1 MEPKIGIKDQGLSK
15 PLSRW
20 VIVLAGVGILA
31 TVVASRYSLEMVRER
46 PPEPVPSPSTTPAIR
61 AVTALGRLE
70 PEGEVIQLAAPTT
83 FQAPRVA
90 QLLVKEGDRVGAN
103 QLIAIMENRGRLQ
116 ADLERAKAEVKV
128 SRANLEKVK
137 AGAKSGTIAAQEAKI
152 KRLEA
157 EYRGQK
163 EAQQTRIDR
172 LQTQLQETQQEKD
185 ATVRRLE
192 AQLRNV
198 QADFQRYDQLERDGA
213 IAISELDSR
222 RLNVETAQESVSE
235 AIANRTQTISTLRE
249 QLKEAIVNRNQT
261 LAVVEA
267 QINEAK
273 ATLEEIKE
281 VRLVDITQAEAEL
294 EMAMAQ
300 VKQAEAELKFAY
312 VHSPLDSQ
320 ILKINTYPGETVDQE
335 KGIVELG
342 QTDQMMV
349 VAEVYESDIGKVKLG
364 QKVTIISESKAFEG
378 KLNGSVVRIG
388 QQIDKQDVLDT
399 DPAADVDARVV
410 EVDIR
415 LNPEDSKTVTD
426 LTNSQVIVKIVIS
439 D

>member
-1 MEPKIGIKDQGLSK
+1 MERKIGIKDQGLSK

-90 QLLVKEGDRVGAN
+90 QLLVKEGDKVAAN

-128 SRANLEKVK
+128 NRANLEKVK

-163 EAQQTRIDR
+163 EALQTRIDR

-198 QADFQRYDQLERDGA
+198 QADFKRYDQLERDGA

-235 AIANRTQTISTLRE
+235 AIANRTQSITTFRE
-249 QLKEAIVNRNQT
+249 ELKEAIVNRNQT

-281 VRLVDITQAEAEL
+281 VRLVDIRQAEAEL

-320 ILKINTYPGETVDQE
+320 ILKINTYPGETVDPE

-349 VAEVYESDIGKVKLG
+349 VAEVYESNIGKVKLG

-415 LNPEDSKTVTD
+415 INPEDSKTVAD
-426 LTNSQVIVKIVIS
+426 LTNSQVIVKIVTT

>member
-90 QLLVKEGDRVGAN
+90 QLLVKEGDKVGAN
-103 QLIAIMENRGRLQ
+103 QLIAIMENRDRLQ

-128 SRANLEKVK
+128 SGANLEKVK

-163 EAQQTRIDR
+163 EALQTRIDR

-281 VRLVDITQAEAEL
+281 VRLVDIRQAEAEL

-378 KLNGSVVRIG
+378 KLNGTVVRIG

-415 LNPEDSKTVTD
+415 LNPEDSKTVAD

>member
-20 VIVLAGVGILA
+20 VIVLASVGILA
-31 TVVASRYSLEMVRER
+31 TVVASRYSLEMVSER

-90 QLLVKEGDRVGAN
+90 QLLVKEGDKVGAN
-103 QLIAIMENRGRLQ
+103 QLIAIMENRDRLQ

-163 EAQQTRIDR
+163 EALQTRIDR

-198 QADFQRYDQLERDGA
+198 QADFQRYEQLERDGA

-222 RLNVETAQESVSE
+222 RLSVETAQESVSE
-235 AIANRTQTISTLRE
+235 AIANRSQTISTLRE
-249 QLKEAIVNRNQT
+249 ELKEAIVNRNQT

-281 VRLVDITQAEAEL
+281 VRLVDIRQAEAEL

-320 ILKINTYPGETVDQE
+320 ILKINTYPGETIDPE

-378 KLNGSVVRIG
+378 KLNGTVVRIG

-426 LTNSQVIVKIVIS
+426 LTNSQVIVKIVTTY
-439 D
+439 

>member
-1 MEPKIGIKDQGLSK
+1 MEPKIGIKDQGFSK

-31 TVVASRYSLEMVRER
+31 TVVASGYSLEMVRER
-46 PPEPVPSPSTTPAIR
+46 PPEPVPSASKTPAIR
-61 AVTALGRLE
+61 AVTALGRFE

-90 QLLVKEGDRVGAN
+90 QLLVKEGDKVGAN

-163 EAQQTRIDR
+163 EALQTRIDR

-198 QADFQRYDQLERDGA
+198 QADFQRYQQLERDGA

-249 QLKEAIVNRNQT
+249 QLKEAMVNRKQT

-281 VRLVDITQAEAEL
+281 VRLVDIRQADAEL
-294 EMAMAQ
+294 EMA
-300 VKQAEAELKFAY
+300 
-312 VHSPLDSQ
+312 
-320 ILKINTYPGETVDQE
+320 
-335 KGIVELG
+335 
-342 QTDQMMV
+342 
-349 VAEVYESDIGKVKLG
+349 
-364 QKVTIISESKAFEG
+364 
-378 KLNGSVVRIG
+378 
-388 QQIDKQDVLDT
+388 
-399 DPAADVDARVV
+399 
-410 EVDIR
+410 
-415 LNPEDSKTVTD
+415 
-426 LTNSQVIVKIVIS
+426 
-439 D
+439 

>member
-31 TVVASRYSLEMVRER
+31 TVAASRYSLEMVRER
-46 PPEPVPSPSTTPAIR
+46 PPEPVPSPITTPAIR

-90 QLLVKEGDRVGAN
+90 QLLVKEGDKVGAN
-103 QLIAIMENRGRLQ
+103 QLIAIMENRDRLQ

-137 AGAKSGTIAAQEAKI
+137 AGAKSGTIAAQDAKI

-163 EAQQTRIDR
+163 EALQTRIDR

-281 VRLVDITQAEAEL
+281 VRLVDIRQAEAEL

-415 LNPEDSKTVTD
+415 LNPEDSKTVAD

-439 D
+439 N